1 MGMFDFIKTAGEKI
15 FQPGDS
21 RKETTI
27 KDHLGGYGGDYSGI
41 QVDVNGSTVVLTGH
55 AATTAAREKAVL
67 IAGNIDGIDKVD
79 DRITVN
85 ASQASGSKPD
95 FSNVS
100 GGVAST
106 EASIGSG
113 AAGGGLASAGGG
125 GWESKT
131 YTVKSGDTLSKISKE
146 VYGDAN
152 KYQQIFEAN
161 KPMLKDPDK
170 IYPGQV
176 LRIPTAA

>member
-1 MGMFDFIKTAGEKI
+1 MGMFDFIKSAGEKI
-15 FQPGDS
+15 FKPGEA
-21 RKETTI
+21 KQEAAI
-27 KDHLGGYGGDYSGI
+27 KQHLGSYGSDYSGI
-41 QVDVNGSTVVLTGH
+41 DVEVEGHKAVLTGH
-55 AATTAAREKAVL
+55 VNSIAVREKAVL

-79 DRITVN
+79 DRLTVT
-85 ASQASGSKPD
+85 SLASGKPD

-106 EASIGSG
+106 ERAIG
-113 AAGGGLASAGGG
+113 AGASAGGFGSAG
-125 GWESKT
+125 GEGWQSKT
-131 YTVKSGDTLSKISKE
+131 YTVQSGDSLSKIAKE
-146 VYGDAN
+146 FYGDAG

-176 LRIPTAA
+176 LRIPAEA